1 MRRCRANT
9 AHGAMRTEC
18 RAKVKKRVRPWSNCD
33 EKMTAEQRS
42 ETARKAARARWGA
55 KKKGGRKRQ

>member
-1 MRRCRANT
+1 MSSEGQKA
-9 AHGAMRTEC
+9 GA
-18 RAKVKKRVRPWSNCD
+18 ALVKLRY